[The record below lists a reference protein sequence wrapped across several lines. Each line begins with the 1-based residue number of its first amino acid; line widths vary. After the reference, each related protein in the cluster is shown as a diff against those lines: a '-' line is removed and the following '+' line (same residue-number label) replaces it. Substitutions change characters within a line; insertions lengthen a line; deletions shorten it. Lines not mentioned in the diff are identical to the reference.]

1 MLSFKSNCME
11 YQPVCKRAGIQYL
24 GFVYEKGE
32 DGLYRCTHPYPYGM
46 RDNTIYDLQL
56 SSSNGTVYLNGS
68 KVSDFDLENCL
79 WDFHPEYPAEDLR
92 MARLTIDYWNTEVC
106 DEGPIVTYAFEDP
119 NDLKAKSMVGQFLK
133 RDADIDLFL
142 YKTNRKPQLLS
153 KRTIKDWLNGK
164 IFFPRYGILAY

>member
-1 MLSFKSNCME
+1 
-11 YQPVCKRAGIQYL
+11 
-24 GFVYEKGE
+24 
-32 DGLYRCTHPYPYGM
+32 
-46 RDNTIYDLQL
+46 
-56 SSSNGTVYLNGS
+56 
-68 KVSDFDLENCL
+68 
-79 WDFHPEYPAEDLR
+79 